1 MLKKMTRTSL
11 FALSMAISAT
21 FTFNTAPAAEPVG
34 YELVSPAQPTH
45 DVNKVEVI
53 EFFWYGCPHCF
64 DFEPTLAKWVKTLPK
79 NVEFIRQPAVFSD
92 LWGKHAKAYYT
103 AEALGVVDKIHQD
116 FFDTIQIKKEHLET
130 EEQLA
135 KFFAAH
141 GVAESDF
148 KKAYNSF
155 PVDMKVRQAA
165 VTAGKYGISGVPAIV
180 INGKYKTSGPL
191 AGSHEKM
198 IEIMDK
204 LIAQESGA
212 KK

>member
-1 MLKKMTRTSL
+1 MLKKFTRSSL
-11 FALSMAISAT
+11 FALSMAVAAT
-21 FTFNTAPAAEPVG
+21 FNHVQAAEPAG

-64 DFEPTLAKWVKTLPK
+64 DFEPTLAKWVKSLPK

-103 AEALGVVDKIHQD
+103 AEALGIVDKIHQD

-141 GVAESDF
+141 GVAEADF

-165 VTAGKYGISGVPAIV
+165 TTAAKYGISGVPAIV
-180 INGKYKTSGPL
+180 INGKYKTSGPV

-204 LIAQESGA
+204 LIVQESAA